1 MMNLVSLNI
10 SRAPFD
16 YDGKVKGNHYGK
28 ITFDSPLGEVTVQLT
43 PEHCAG
49 MFAVVADAI
58 VATAKQAA
66 TSLMIEAQAS
76 QATQTLVEAPA
87 P

>member
-1 MMNLVSLNI
+1 MMNLQTLI
-10 SRAPFD
+10 IQRATFD
-16 YDGKVKGNHYGK
+16 YDGKVKGQHYGK

-49 MFAVVADAI
+49 MFAVVADAVI
-58 VATAKQAA
+58 ATAKSAA
-66 TSLMIEAQAS
+66 TALMIEAQAS
-76 QATQTLVEAPA
+76 NAAPMLVEAPA